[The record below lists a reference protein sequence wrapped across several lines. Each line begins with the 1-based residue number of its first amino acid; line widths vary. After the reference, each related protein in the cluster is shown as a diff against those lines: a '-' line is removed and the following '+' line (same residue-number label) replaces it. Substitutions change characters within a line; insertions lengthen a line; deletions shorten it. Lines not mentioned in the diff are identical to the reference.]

1 MKRFGFVFLAIALLA
16 ACTEKTDLRSE
27 GEYNE
32 YLAVDATLTD
42 RAEDAQRVYLSR
54 TVPYFGEA
62 GDHAAAAVEK
72 ALVTVADG
80 AETVRFQ
87 EVEPGVYEAPA
98 GFAAQAG
105 RNYKLRIEEG
115 DEVYEAEASMPEA
128 GFSLDG
134 IDYAWAGNKS
144 MNVDSLWTVA
154 IWGEDKPQA
163 SFYYVSIGVNDL
175 FYPFDLSE
183 VMDDKYFNGNVV
195 NGFPIT
201 SLMQVHQMQ
210 TLYGDCFKY
219 LETGDVITLRALT
232 LSKEYYDFLIAVTL
246 NGTLSSIPLFS
257 PQPANCPTNIRKLTG
272 GSGPGPGPGD
282 TAIDHVVG
290 YFAVCPVVSAS
301 VTVEDPLRPYYKRL
315 FPFPFPGGGGQ

>member
-1 MKRFGFVFLAIALLA
+1 MKKFGLIIWALAVLV

-42 RAEDAQRVYLSR
+42 RPEDPQRVFLSR

-62 GDHAAAAVEK
+62 GDHAAAAVQK
-72 ALVTVADG
+72 ARVTVTDG
-80 AETVRFQ
+80 TETVHFN
-87 EVEPGVYEAPA
+87 EVEPGVYEAPE
-98 GFAAQAG
+98 GYAAQAG
-105 RNYKLRIEEG
+105 RNYRLRIEEG
-115 DEVYEAEASMPEA
+115 EDVYEAEAAMPEA
-128 GFSLDG
+128 GFRLDA
-134 IDYAWAGNKS
+134 IDYAWAGNKT
-144 MNVDSLWTVA
+144 MKVDSLWTVA

-175 FYPFDLSE
+175 FYPFELSE

-219 LETGDVITLRALT
+219 LETGDVITLQALT
-232 LSKEYYDFLIAVTL
+232 LSKDYFDYLVAVTL

-257 PQPANCPTNIRKLTG
+257 PQPANCPTNLRRLTG
-272 GSGPGPGPGD
+272 GGGRG
-282 TAIDHVVG
+282 DHVVG

-301 VTVEDPLRPYYKRL
+301 VTVDDPLRPYYKRL
-315 FPFPFPGGGGQ
+315 FPFPGGEGQ

>member
-1 MKRFGFVFLAIALLA
+1 MKKLGFIIWALAVLA

-42 RAEDAQRVYLSR
+42 RAEDPQRVYLSR

-80 AETVRFQ
+80 TETVRFN
-87 EVEPGVYEAPA
+87 EVEPGVYEAPS
-98 GFAAQAG
+98 GYAAQAG
-105 RNYKLRIEEG
+105 RNYRLRIEEG
-115 DEVYEAEASMPEA
+115 DDVYEAEASMPEA
-128 GFSLDG
+128 GFRLEA
-134 IDYAWAGNKS
+134 IDYAWAGNKT
-144 MNVDSLWTVA
+144 MKVDSLWTVA

-163 SFYYVSIGVNDL
+163 SFYYVTIGVNDL
-175 FYPFDLSE
+175 FYPFSLSE

-219 LETGDVITLRALT
+219 LETGDVITLQALT
-232 LSKEYYDFLIAVTL
+232 LSKDYFDYLVAVTL

-257 PQPANCPTNIRKLTG
+257 PQPANCPTNLRKLTG
-272 GSGPGPGPGD
+272 SSDGGRG
-282 TAIDHVVG
+282 DHVAG
-290 YFAVCPVVSAS
+290 YFAVCPVVSSS
-301 VTVEDPLRPYYKRL
+301 VTVDDPLRPYYKRL
-315 FPFPFPGGGGQ
+315 FPFPAGGGQ